1 MKILKTIKIVAA
13 SILIL
18 GIMGCG
24 DVVDYSP
31 PISNTNIDGMNWLSL
46 PLHEIQTADGI
57 YFEKVFFTIT
67 KAINGKIGGELI
79 LQSEYRGGPLRK
91 VKFDSRL
98 TFEEN
103 SFEGVRQISM
113 SVQPE
118 FGSAVFEPHGTFL
131 KPAIYNAKFEG
142 LNLKGID
149 PKTVKFVYMVED
161 GTYEYIPT
169 DKIKV
174 DINKGILQV
183 ENALLPH
190 FSRFG
195 FVN

>member
-1 MKILKTIKIVAA
+1 MKILKTIKTVAA
-13 SILIL
+13 AILIL
-18 GIMGCG
+18 GVVGCG
-24 DVVDYSP
+24 DVVDYSNP
-31 PISNTNIDGMNWLSL
+31 VTNTKIDGMNWLSL
-46 PLHEIQTADGI
+46 PLHEIQTPDGI
-57 YFEKVFFTIT
+57 YFEKVFFTVT

-79 LQSEYRGGPLRK
+79 LLSEYRGGPLRK
-91 VKFDSRL
+91 VKFNSRL

-113 SVQPE
+113 SVQSE
-118 FGSAVFEPHGTFL
+118 FGSVVFEPHGTFL

-161 GTYEYIPT
+161 GTYEYIPNDRIT
-169 DKIKV
+169 V